1 MSRGTIFSLLGRVG
15 AACLRLGLALAYRL
29 ETMACRC
36 LQPEEQPPA
45 GPRKRP
51 MDANAAFA
59 ALTGFL
65 GHAGETGCRVFVIS
79 GTLLGLHRNGC
90 MLRHDKDIDL
100 GVMWDDP
107 ALPILLSALESSGTA
122 RLVRQV
128 RLSRWSI
135 AMNPKLPDLAQGTI
149 LYKFDWTPRE
159 AVRPVRIDLFVH
171 FPCGAEIL
179 HGSYHTMWANS
190 AFGLTERKLG
200 EAVYLVPADVD
211 RYLFENYGEFSVER
225 VNFESSVDC
234 PNVRNWLSLPATIFL
249 LEKHIRF
256 HATNDAPRRDRVRMR
271 IESLIASG

>member
-15 AACLRLGLALAYRL
+15 AVGLKLGLALAYRL
-29 ETMACRC
+29 ETIGCRY
-36 LQPEEQPPA
+36 LRPKGPPT

-51 MDANAAFA
+51 MDVNAAFA

-65 GHAGETGCRVFVIS
+65 GHAGEAGCRVFVIS
-79 GTLLGLHRNGC
+79 GTLLGLHRDGR
-90 MLRHDKDIDL
+90 LLTHDKDVDL

-107 ALPILLSALESSGTA
+107 ALPALLASLETSGSA
-122 RLVRQV
+122 RLVRQI

-135 AMNPKLPDLAQGTI
+135 AMNPKLPELARGTI
-149 LYKFDWTPRE
+149 LYKFDWMPRSS
-159 AVRPVRIDLFVH
+159 ARPVRIDLFVH

-179 HGSYHTMWANS
+179 HGSYHSMWANS
-190 AFGLTERKLG
+190 AFGLAERRVG

-211 RYLFENYGEFSVER
+211 RYLSENYGEFSVER

-256 HATNDAPRRDRVRMR
+256 HATNDALRRDRVRMR